1 MVMSW
6 LAWALVLV
14 GLVLAGLAVA
24 GVLGSQAVR
33 LAASQGL
40 RRVAN
45 SAGLLTA
52 PAVRRRIRLRR
63 WTYAALGGVVAVALV
78 AAAGIGPCT
87 ARCATTSWPTATLCS
102 AWTCRSP

>member
-6 LAWALVLV
+6 LAWALVLA

-52 PAVRRRIRLRR
+52 PAV
-63 WTYAALGGVVAVALV
+63 
-78 AAAGIGPCT
+78 
-87 ARCATTSWPTATLCS
+87 
-102 AWTCRSP
+102 